1 MTGEATAQL
10 PDERL
15 GIVVIGRNEGERL
28 VACLDSLGA
37 LAANAVYVDSGSSD
51 GSVEMARAKGAAV
64 VDLDLAKPF
73 TASRA
78 RNAGFAALQERLP
91 DLAFVQFVDGD
102 CRLAAGWLD
111 RAAAF
116 LRGRD
121 DVAVVF
127 GRRRELHPERSVYNR
142 MCDREW
148 DVPIGEALECGGDTL
163 IRAEAF
169 RQVGGYADELI
180 AGEEPDM
187 CVRLRS
193 AGWRIWRIDAEMT
206 LHDAAMTRFG
216 QWWLRSVRS
225 GHAFAEVSRRHADS
239 PFGIWKR
246 STSRALIWGLA
257 LPVAAILGAAWLH
270 PALLLLLLAYPLQ
283 VARIALRS
291 GGSKP
296 ESWLNAGFATLGK
309 FPEMQGVARFYL
321 SRLSGRRRKLIEYK

>member
-1 MTGEATAQL
+1 MGEEAGQV
-10 PDERL
+10 PGDRL

-28 VACLDSLGA
+28 VASLDSLGA
-37 LAANAVYVDSGSSD
+37 LVARAVYVDSGSSD
-51 GSVEMARAKGAAV
+51 GSVQMARAKGV
-64 VDLDLAKPF
+64 VVVEIDLAKPF

-78 RNAGFAALQERLP
+78 RNAGFAALQERFP

-102 CRLAAGWLD
+102 CRLAAGWLE
-111 RAAAF
+111 RAVAF

-121 DVAVVF
+121 DIAVVF
-127 GRRRELHPERSVYNR
+127 GRRRELYPERSIYNR

-148 DVPIGEALECGGDTL
+148 NVPIGEALECGGDTV

-169 RQVGGYADELI
+169 RQVGGYANELI
-180 AGEEPDM
+180 AGEEPDL

-206 LHDAAMTRFG
+206 LHDAAITRFG

-225 GHAFAEVSRRHADS
+225 GHAFAEVSLRHANS

-246 STSRALIWGLA
+246 CTARALTWGLA
-257 LPVAAILGAAWLH
+257 LPVTATLGGAWLH
-270 PALLLLLLAYPLQ
+270 PGLLLLLLAYPLQ

-291 GGSKP
+291 GGKKP
-296 ESWLNAGFATLGK
+296 ESWLDAGFATLVK
-309 FPEMQGVARFYL
+309 FPEMQGVVRFYL
-321 SRLSGRRRKLIEYK
+321 SRLSRRHRKLIEYK